1 MSRQHVQVI
10 GTIYMHERAH
20 RRQTPHCCANH
31 TWRWLRSFLFGSAS
45 KLVGKLR
52 SCMPPTQ
59 NVTFRCVDLI
69 LLDVWVLI
77 LGIFSS
83 FLVALIELGVSRL
96 MGKFR
101 SNRLLT
107 PKVDIFNVDDMI
119 FFCVA

>member
-1 MSRQHVQVI
+1 
-10 GTIYMHERAH
+10 
-20 RRQTPHCCANH
+20 
-31 TWRWLRSFLFGSAS
+31 
-45 KLVGKLR
+45 
-52 SCMPPTQ
+52 MPPTQ

-119 FFCVA
+119 FFFVA